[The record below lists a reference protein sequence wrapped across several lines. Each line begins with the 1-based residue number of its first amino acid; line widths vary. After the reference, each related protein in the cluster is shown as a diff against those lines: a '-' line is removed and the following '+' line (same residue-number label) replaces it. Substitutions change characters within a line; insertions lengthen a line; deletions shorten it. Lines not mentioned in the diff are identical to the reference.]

1 MVDLL
6 EHNKIAYEK
15 IVEAFK
21 TTNKTC
27 IVQPTGSGKS
37 YLILKL
43 IENYIIQK
51 RDIIIVEPQKY
62 IFKQLKEKMNKY
74 KLSSNNVKFITYS
87 ALGKIDNTKI
97 QEFNSPKLVIIDEMH
112 RAGAPK
118 WRTGLQTMFN
128 SFPDDCKYIGMS
140 ATPIR
145 YLDGQRDM
153 SKELFDGCVANE
165 IGLADAILN
174 RILPL
179 PRYIAGLYS
188 YDSEFNAINKKIL
201 QSCNTE
207 EEKRELLEEV
217 KILKNNLD
225 KSSGISDIFKK
236 YIEGDKGKYIAF
248 CRNILHLKSMKPCLE
263 KWFLDAGLNINLY
276 EVHCKNPEKDKQ
288 FQSFM
293 NDDGMSVCLSVG
305 MLSEGVH
312 GINGV
317 ILLRDTTSPNLY
329 LQEIGRCFSVDM
341 GSVPIIFDF
350 VANCQSIMDCSLKS
364 ELLQAIDKRD
374 NDSDKNEATNIDN
387 KKQITRK
394 YIEKFFIFDQVMD
407 SIHAFRD
414 IEGRLKDSWDL
425 WIKALKQYKAREGDC
440 LVPIKHV
447 EILEDGSKLRL
458 GNWVRQVRQ
467 SKKGKQIYTLT
478 PEKINQLNDLGFVW
492 NVEKE
497 SRFDKFYRYAL
508 LYKEKYENVNIK
520 SKYEIDGYK
529 IGNVYNSL
537 IQDCKKGKLT
547 QSQINKLKSINI
559 DITKGMN
566 KKQFQQKLE
575 LVNQALQ
582 EGVVINRQN
591 KIYKGIN
598 LYQWKKNNKSKFTD
612 EELEIINK
620 LIPNRDTKR
629 KVAIINME
637 NNKKITCPSI
647 TEAGNVL
654 YNLHV
659 ANNNNQGMRVIY
671 KRLRGCTKNP
681 IYKGKYRFEY
691 VD

>member
-43 IENYIIQK
+43 IEDYIVQK

-165 IGLADAILN
+165 IELADAILN

-248 CRNILHLKSMKPCLE
+248 CRNISHLKSMKPCLE

-341 GSVPIIFDF
+341 GSVPIIFDL
-350 VANCQSIMDCSLKS
+350 VANCQSIMNCSLKS

-374 NDSDKNEATNIDN
+374 NDSDKKEVTNIDN

-394 YIEKFFIFDQVMD
+394 DIEKFFIFDQVID

-414 IEGRLKDSWDL
+414 IEGKLKDSWSL
-425 WIKALKQYKAREGDC
+425 WIKTLKQYKAREGDC
-440 LVPIKHV
+440 LVPTNHI
-447 EILEDGSKLRL
+447 EILEDGNKLCL
-458 GNWVRQVRQ
+458 GNWVQCVRQ
-467 SKKGKQIYTLT
+467 SKKGKGNYLLT
-478 PEKINQLNDLGFVW
+478 PERIAQLNNLGFVW
-492 NVEKE
+492 SVESGFE
-497 SRFDKFYRYAL
+497 KFYRHVL
-508 LYKEKYENVNIK
+508 LYKNKYGHVDIK
-520 SKYEIDGYK
+520 RNDEIDNYRIGK
-529 IGNVYNSL
+529 IYSIV
-537 IQDCKKGKLT
+537 IQDYKKGKLT
-547 QSQINKLKSINI
+547 KEQVQRLKNVGVDIIERINKNS
-559 DITKGMN
+559 
-566 KKQFQQKLE
+566 FQYKLN
-575 LVNQALQ
+575 LAKQALQ
-582 EGVVINRQN
+582 EGIVINNQN
-591 KIYKGIN
+591 KNYKGVNI
-598 LYQWKKNNKSKFTD
+598 YDWKITNKNKFTY
-612 EELEIINK
+612 EQKIMLEQ
-620 LIPNRDTKR
+620 LIPNRDIKR
-629 KVAIINME
+629 KVAIINIE
-637 NNKKITCPSI
+637 NNKKITYPSI
-647 TEAGNVL
+647 TEAGKAL
-654 YNLHV
+654 YNLHITDDSKKGKQVIV
-659 ANNNNQGMRVIY
+659 A
-671 KRLRGCTKNP
+671 RLTKQTKNP
-681 IYKGKYRFEY
+681 IFKGYRFEY

>member
-1 MVDLL
+1 MIDLL
-6 EHNKIAYEK
+6 THNQRAYEK

-43 IENYIIQK
+43 IEDYIIQK

-97 QEFNSPKLVIIDEMH
+97 QEFHLPKLVIIDEMH

-188 YDSEFNAINKKIL
+188 YNSEFNAINKKIL

-248 CRNILHLKSMKPCLE
+248 CSNISHLKSMKPCLE

-293 NDDGMSVCLSVG
+293 NNDGMSVCLSVG

-374 NDSDKNEATNIDN
+374 NDSDKKEVTNIDN

-394 YIEKFFIFDQVMD
+394 DIEKFFIFDQVID

-414 IEGRLKDSWDL
+414 IEGRLKDSWGL
-425 WIKALKQYKAREGDC
+425 YIKALKQYKAREGDC
-440 LVPIKHV
+440 LVPYNHI
-447 EILEDGSKLRL
+447 EILEGEVKVNL
-458 GNWVRQVRQ
+458 GTWVQSIRQ
-467 SKKGKQIYTLT
+467 SKKGNGTYLLT
-478 PEKINQLNDLGFVW
+478 PERINQLDDLGFVW
-492 NVEKE
+492 SIEKE
-497 SRFDKFYRYAL
+497 SRFDKFYKYVL
-508 LYKEKYENVNIK
+508 LYKKTYGHTNIK
-520 SKYEIDGYK
+520 QKDKIDNYR
-529 IGNVYNSL
+529 IGSTYSQL
-537 IQDCKKGKLT
+537 IKDCKKEKLT
-547 QSQINKLKSINI
+547 EEQVQKLKNVGVDIIERINKNSFQYKLNLA
-559 DITKGMN
+559 
-566 KKQFQQKLE
+566 KQAVRK
-575 LVNQALQ
+575 
-582 EGVVINRQN
+582 GVVITARDR
-591 KIYKGIN
+591 KYKGID
-598 LYQWKKNNKSKFTD
+598 LYQWKKDNKNKFTKK
-612 EELEIINK
+612 EFEIMNK
-620 LIPNRDTKR
+620 LIPNRDIRR
-629 KVAIINME
+629 KVAIINII
-637 NNKKITCPSI
+637 NNDEIKYSSI
-647 TEAGNVL
+647 TEAGKAL
-654 YNLHV
+654 YNLNIV
-659 ANNNNQGMRVIY
+659 NDSKKGFQVIY
-671 KRLRGCTKNP
+671 TRLTGHTKNP
-681 IYKGKYRFEY
+681 TYKGYRFEY

>member
-6 EHNKIAYEK
+6 THNKIAYEK

-37 YLILKL
+37 HLILKL
-43 IENYIIQK
+43 IEDYIIQK

-97 QEFNSPKLVIIDEMH
+97 QEFHLPKLVIIDEMH

-248 CRNILHLKSMKPCLE
+248 CSNISHLKSMKPCLE

-293 NDDGMSVCLSVG
+293 NNDGMSVCLSVG

-350 VANCQSIMDCSLKS
+350 VANCQSIMNCSLKS

-374 NDSDKNEATNIDN
+374 NDSNKNKATNIDN

-394 YIEKFFIFDQVMD
+394 DIEKFFIFDQVID

-414 IEGRLKDSWDL
+414 IEGRLKDSWGL

-440 LVPIKHV
+440 LVPANHI
-447 EILEDGSKLRL
+447 EILKDGSKLRL
-458 GNWVRQVRQ
+458 GNWVQSVRQ
-467 SKKGKQIYTLT
+467 SKKGNGKSLLT
-478 PEKINQLNDLGFVW
+478 PERIEQLNDLGFVW
-492 NVEKE
+492 NRE
-497 SRFDKFYRYAL
+497 SGFEKFYKYVL
-508 LYKEKYENVNIK
+508 LYKEKYGYVNIK
-520 SKYEIDGYK
+520 SKDEIDGYR
-529 IGNVYNSL
+529 IGDMYSTV
-537 IQDCKKGKLT
+537 IQDYKKGKLT
-547 QSQINKLKSINI
+547 EEQVQRLKNIGVDIIERINKNS
-559 DITKGMN
+559 
-566 KKQFQQKLE
+566 FQYKLN
-575 LVNQALQ
+575 LAKQALQ
-582 EGVVINRQN
+582 EGVLISNKNR
-591 KIYKGIN
+591 IYQDVD
-598 LYQWKKNNKSKFTD
+598 LYQWKINKVDKFTD
-612 EELEIINK
+612 EEKVMLDQLVPIK
-620 LIPNRDTKR
+620 HTRK
-629 KVAIINME
+629 KVAIINIKSGE
-637 NNKKITCPSI
+637 INVHSSI
-647 TEAGNVL
+647 TEAGKAL
-654 YNLHV
+654 YNLHIIDDSKKGRQV
-659 ANNNNQGMRVIY
+659 INN
-671 KRLRGCTKNP
+671 RLTGHTKNP

>member
-1 MVDLL
+1 
-6 EHNKIAYEK
+6 
-15 IVEAFK
+15 
-21 TTNKTC
+21 
-27 IVQPTGSGKS
+27 
-37 YLILKL
+37 
-43 IENYIIQK
+43 
-51 RDIIIVEPQKY
+51 
-62 IFKQLKEKMNKY
+62 MNKY

-248 CRNILHLKSMKPCLE
+248 CRNISHLKSMKPCLE

-293 NDDGMSVCLSVG
+293 NNDGMSVCLSVG

-350 VANCQSIMDCSLKS
+350 VANCQSIMNCSLKS

-374 NDSDKNEATNIDN
+374 NDSNKNKATNIDN

-394 YIEKFFIFDQVMD
+394 DIEKFFIFDQVID

-414 IEGRLKDSWDL
+414 IEGRLKDSWGL
-425 WIKALKQYKAREGDC
+425 WIKALEQYKNREGDC

-458 GNWVRQVRQ
+458 GNWVQSVRQ
-467 SKKGKQIYTLT
+467 SKKGNGKSLLT
-478 PEKINQLNDLGFVW
+478 PERIEQLNDLGFVW
-492 NVEKE
+492 NRE
-497 SRFDKFYRYAL
+497 SGFDKFYKYIL
-508 LYKEKYENVNIK
+508 LYKKTYGHTNIK
-520 SKYEIDGYK
+520 QKDKIDNYR
-529 IGNVYNSL
+529 IGSMYNIV
-537 IQDCKKGKLT
+537 IQDYKKGKLT
-547 QSQINKLKSINI
+547 QEQINKLRQVGI
-559 DITKGMN
+559 DVTKGMN
-566 KKQFQQKLE
+566 EKRFQQKLE
-575 LVNQALQ
+575 LAKQALQ
-582 EGVVINRQN
+582 EGIVISRQS
-591 KIYKGIN
+591 KTYKGIDFYN
-598 LYQWKKNNKSKFTD
+598 WRKDNQKKFTKEQKAMLD
-612 EELEIINK
+612 Q
-620 LIPNRDTKR
+620 LIPNKHTR
-629 KVAIINME
+629 KVAIINIK
-637 NNKKITCPSI
+637 NNEKITYPSI
-647 TEAGNVL
+647 AEAGNVL

-671 KRLRGCTKNP
+671 TRLTGQIKNP

>member
-6 EHNKIAYEK
+6 QHNKIAYEK

-43 IENYIIQK
+43 IEDYIVQK

-128 SFPDDCKYIGMS
+128 SFPNDCKYIGMS

-248 CRNILHLKSMKPCLE
+248 CSNISHLKSMKPCLE

-293 NDDGMSVCLSVG
+293 NNDGMSVCLSVG

-350 VANCQSIMDCSLKS
+350 VANCQSIMNCSLKS

-374 NDSDKNEATNIDN
+374 NDSDKKEATNIDN

-394 YIEKFFIFDQVMD
+394 DIEKFFIFDQVID

-440 LVPIKHV
+440 LVPANHV
-447 EILEDGSKLRL
+447 EILEGEVKMKL
-458 GNWVRQVRQ
+458 GNWVQ
-467 SKKGKQIYTLT
+467 SMRNTKKGKGTCSLT
-478 PEKINQLNDLGFVW
+478 PERIEQLNDLGFVW
-492 NVEKE
+492 NVE
-497 SRFDKFYRYAL
+497 SRIEKFYRHVL
-508 LYKEKYENVNIK
+508 LYKEKYGHVDIK
-520 SKYEIDGYK
+520 RNDKIDGYR
-529 IGNVYNSL
+529 IGDMYSTV
-537 IQDCKKGKLT
+537 IQNYKKGKLT
-547 QSQINKLKSINI
+547 EEQVQRLKNI
-559 DITKGMN
+559 GVDIIERIN
-566 KKQFQQKLE
+566 KKQFQYKLN
-575 LVNQALQ
+575 LAKQALQ
-582 EGVVINRQN
+582 EGIVISRQS
-591 KIYKGIN
+591 KTYKGIDFYN
-598 LYQWKKNNKSKFTD
+598 WKRKNEKKFTK
-612 EELEIINK
+612 EQKAMLEQLMPNK
-620 LIPNRDTKR
+620 HTR
-629 KVAIINME
+629 KVAIINIK
-637 NNKKITCPSI
+637 NNEKITYPSMS
-647 TEAGNVL
+647 EAGKAL
-654 YNLHV
+654 YNLHIIDDSKKGRQV
-659 ANNNNQGMRVIY
+659 INN
-671 KRLRGCTKNP
+671 RLIGHTKNP
-681 IYKGKYRFEY
+681 NYKGYRFEY